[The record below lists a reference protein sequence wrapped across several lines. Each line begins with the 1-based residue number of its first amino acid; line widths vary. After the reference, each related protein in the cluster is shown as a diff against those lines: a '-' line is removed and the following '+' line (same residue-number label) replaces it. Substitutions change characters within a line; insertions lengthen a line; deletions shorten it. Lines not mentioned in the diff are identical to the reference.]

1 MGGTAKKN
9 LKVFRE
15 ICGDKILGHVRIV
28 TTNWNLVDEKLGN
41 ARQDALATNG
51 AFGPLINEGARLC
64 RHDKGLKSAQLIMSQ
79 LIHQTPVMMKI
90 QEELN
95 EGRTLGATSAG
106 AMIIGEMNQL
116 KEKLDKELEGLR
128 KEMDEALVGNDEELR
143 LELLEERRKL
153 EGVMARAEEDRKTL
167 EKMRKPRETQGTV
180 AVQKSNS
187 NQIRRPCE
195 TATTESGGELVPARE
210 EPGFAVN
217 LNAGV
222 FCVKFG
228 LSLTVGRPARSPS
241 ALSPSQ

>member
-51 AFGPLINEGARLC
+51 AFVPLINEGARLC
-64 RHDKGLKSAQLIMSQ
+64 RHDKGLKSARLIMSQ

-128 KEMDEALVGNDEELR
+128 KEMDEALVANDDELR

-180 AVQKSNS
+180 AARKSNS
-187 NQIRRPCE
+187 
-195 TATTESGGELVPARE
+195 SSSDGELPVVPARE
-210 EPGFAVN
+210 EPGPGFAVN